1 MSTPL
6 NQPRNV
12 QPTSHGTSASSPAK
26 SAVRRSAHRHPISEP
41 AWVRYCLIGLALA
54 FMLVF
59 LVLPLAAVFAE
70 ALRKG
75 WSAYWEALKEPDAW
89 SAIRLT
95 LITAAVAVPLNLVFG
110 VAAAWAIAKYEF
122 RGKAFLITLIDLP
135 FSVSPVVAGLIYVLV
150 FGAQGWFGPWL
161 AAHDIKVVFAVPG
174 IILATIFV
182 TFPFIA
188 RELIPLMQAQG
199 NEEEQAAIVLGAT
212 GWQTFWYVTLP
223 NIKWGLLYGVIL
235 CNARA
240 MGEFGAVSV
249 VSGHIRGQTNTM
261 PLHVEVLYNEYQ
273 SVAAFAVA
281 SLLALLALV
290 TLVIKSVAQWR
301 HEREMKAIA
310 SLPPEAPRL
319 VASHSNLA
327 PSRAGFTPREIL

>member
-1 MSTPL
+1 MSSTPIIW
-6 NQPRNV
+6 RARA
-12 QPTSHGTSASSPAK
+12 GTT
-26 SAVRRSAHRHPISEP
+26 EP
-41 AWVRYCLIGLALA
+41 AWVKYSLIGLALG
-54 FMLVF
+54 FIFLF
-59 LVLPLAAVFAE
+59 LVLPLAAVFTE

-75 WSAYWEALKEPDAW
+75 WSTYWEALREPDAW

-122 RGKAFLITLIDLP
+122 RGKAFLTTLVDLP
-135 FSVSPVVAGLIYVLV
+135 FSVSPVVAGLIYVLM

-161 AAHDIKVVFAVPG
+161 MAHDIKIVFAVPG
-174 IILATIFV
+174 IVLATVFV

-223 NIKWGLLYGVIL
+223 NIKWGLIYGVIL

-249 VSGHIRGQTNTM
+249 VSGHIRGQTNTL
-261 PLHVEVLYNEYQ
+261 PLHVEILYNEYQ

-290 TLVIKSVAQWR
+290 TLGIKSVVEWR
-301 HEREMKAIA
+301 HERDMKAIA
-310 SLPPEAPRL
+310 ELPPERPL
-319 VASHSNLA
+319 ASPGTALGTGVTH
-327 PSRAGFTPREIL
+327 